1 MALRIQG
8 LRTSIDSIRDVINVD
23 MTINGTIA
31 DKYYNALAEMEWE
44 RYPIDIVVKNNR
56 CEESSIICYDKSGRT
71 RVSYGDS
78 YQDRTGNIPYWI
90 EPTKVIFNGPATIVF
105 WNDNTKTVVKC
116 QCDHTRNRD
125 HEKCND
131 SCPLF
136 DKELGFAMA
145 CAKKLFGN
153 KGSYYNKF
161 KEVLKE
167 NNND

>member
-1 MALRIQG
+1 MALRIKD
-8 LRTSIDSIRDVINVD
+8 LTTSMDPIRDTINVD
-23 MTINGTIA
+23 MNISGMVA
-31 DKYYNALAEMEWE
+31 DKYYNILSEMEFKQS
-44 RYPIDIVVKNNR
+44 RIDIIAKTNPG
-56 CEESSIICYDKSGRT
+56 EESVIC
-71 RVSYGDS
+71 YGDS
-78 YQDRTGNIPYWI
+78 RRTQVSYWDRAGNTNIPSWI

-161 KEVLKE
+161 KEVLK
-167 NNND
+167 